1 MLSHIIPSV
10 LLAMAISLDG
20 FGAGVTYGLRKT
32 KIPALSVLIISF
44 CSGLVLCISM
54 MAGSLL
60 QRYLSPDVASIIG
73 AAILI
78 VLGGWSLYQQLIR
91 KPDSDV
97 ASGNASREEQTISSG
112 EVVMETAAATEVNDM
127 TARNE
132 PTLIPK
138 AVFSLEIP
146 KMGVVIQILRSPSK
160 ADLDDSGSISPWEAM
175 WLGIALSLDA
185 FGAGL
190 GAAMLGFSPLGTA
203 AIVALFSGIFL
214 IMGMKVGLR
223 FASRSGMRFI
233 SFAPAL
239 LLMVM
244 GIMKLL

>member
-1 MLSHIIPSV
+1 IIPSV

-97 ASGNASREEQTISSG
+97 ASGNASREEQINGSG
-112 EVVMETAAATEVNDM
+112 ELVMETAAAEQVNDPA
-127 TARNE
+127 ARNE
-132 PTLIPK
+132 LSLIPK

-160 ADLDDSGSISPWEAM
+160 ADLDDSG
-175 WLGIALSLDA
+175 
-185 FGAGL
+185 
-190 GAAMLGFSPLGTA
+190 
-203 AIVALFSGIFL
+203 
-214 IMGMKVGLR
+214 
-223 FASRSGMRFI
+223 
-233 SFAPAL
+233 
-239 LLMVM
+239 
-244 GIMKLL
+244 